1 MNAFTSEA
9 VPPGVVTVTSFAP
22 TVPVGVKALMVVEF
36 TTTTPVAAAVP
47 TFTLLAPDKFVPMIV
62 ISLPPNVEPNVG
74 VTELMVG
81 VGMTNVNA
89 TFCVVIPPGVV
100 TTMGLGPAVDAG
112 VTAVICVAESTSTLV
127 AGNVPMVTLFAPIK
141 LVPVMVIAVPPK
153 VVPEVGVTDS
163 IVGAGI
169 K

>member
-100 TTMGLGPAVDAG
+100 TTMGL
-112 VTAVICVAESTSTLV
+112 
-127 AGNVPMVTLFAPIK
+127 MF
-141 LVPVMVIAVPPK
+141 
-153 VVPEVGVTDS
+153 
-163 IVGAGI
+163 
-169 K
+169 